1 MRRNNVKI
9 IPCIY
14 FQCLKKPLINV
25 FHMLKFSTHL
35 SDHIDL
41 HHLHSI
47 VLLYPIIL
55 YLSD

>member
-14 FQCLKKPLINV
+14 FQCLKKPLNV

-41 HHLHSI
+41 HHLYPI
-47 VLLYPIIL
+47 VSLYPIIL